1 MRWDRNYQNPEP
13 INDPVVIPAYGVTDE
28 ERAYWNAKQEALEYD
43 RYPTLRS
50 DKHCT
55 SGVIHR
61 ALEDYKVQA
70 IELSQAF
77 FWGHTEG
84 LAQAIERCESA
95 AEDAAESKQA
105 AEDAQADALISKGA
119 AEASKNAAAI
129 SESNASVSKN
139 NAATAATNALNS
151 SYDAE
156 AWATG
161 KRNGEDVPATDPTYH
176 NNSRYYAALGSDI
189 LQDDEVTEYTTWSS
203 AKLEPMFESKADLVS
218 GKVPAAQLPSFV
230 DDIEEYASISDF
242 PAIGETGK
250 IYVALDT
257 NKLYRWGGSVY
268 AEVSES
274 IALGETSSTAYPGN
288 LGKAT
293 TDMLALVQAKIPDT
307 ASSENKLAPR
317 NELPTQLSQLS
328 DDSSHR
334 VVTDAEKAGWD
345 SKANGVHTHDDRYYT
360 ESETDTLL
368 SGKSN
373 TDHTHDDRYYTETE
387 IDNKFNGVTFTTE
400 DGVDYINW

>member
-13 INDPVVIPAYGVTDE
+13 INDPVIIPAYGVTDE

-84 LAQAIERCESA
+84 LAQAIERCENA
-95 AEDAAESKQA
+95 AEDAARSKQA

-129 SESNASVSKN
+129 SEGNAAVSKSNADV
-139 NAATAATNALNS
+139 AATNALSS

-161 KRNGEDVPATDPTYH
+161 KRNGEDVPASDPTYH
-176 NNSRYYAALGSDI
+176 NNAKYYAALGSEI
-189 LQDDEVTEYTTWSS
+189 IQDNEVSLYTTWSS
-203 AKLEPMFESKADLVS
+203 NKINAEFEDKADLVD

-230 DDIEEYASISDF
+230 DDVEEYSDTSAF
-242 PAIGETGK
+242 PVTGEAGK
-250 IYVALDT
+250 LYVALDT
-257 NKLYRWGGSVY
+257 NRTYRWSGSIYV
-268 AEVSES
+268 EVSES
-274 IALGETSSTAYPGN
+274 LALGETSSTAYAGN
-288 LGKAT
+288 KGKANADAIADMQALIPSNAT
-293 TDMLALVQAKIPDT
+293 T
-307 ASSENKLAPR
+307 SNKLSTM
-317 NELPTQLSQLS
+317 NDIPTALSAFT
-328 DDSSHR
+328 DDASHR
-334 VVTDAEKAGWD
+334 LVTDAEKAGWD
-345 SKANGVHTHDDRYYT
+345 SKANG
-360 ESETDTLL
+360 S
-368 SGKSN
+368 
-373 TDHTHDDRYYTETE
+373 HTHDDRYYTETE
-387 IDNKFNGVTFTTE
+387 IDAKFNGVSFTTE
-400 DGVDYINW
+400 NGVDYINW